1 MFLSFFC
8 LIFYNN
14 NNNKK
19 KKKKAEE
26 EGISLQI
33 LLNLGYLG
41 NKNPLELNFILVA
54 HNRYI

>member
-1 MFLSFFC
+1 MKFLT
-8 LIFYNN
+8 LTIIII
-14 NNNKK
+14 KK
-19 KKKKAEE
+19 KKKKEEE